1 MDLFTELEN
10 AHRSQRERHERPKN
24 HRAEE
29 CHREWQR
36 ARDCERL
43 TLTSLGFWKTNT
55 KMTTK
60 TTRTGSNL
68 IHALDVFVDAI
79 TSEWRLTQFRTEPV
93 RLLAQD

>member
-1 MDLFTELEN
+1 MRTDPSASAMSAPRSTAPRSATESGNVPEIV
-10 AHRSQRERHERPKN
+10 K
-24 HRAEE
+24 
-29 CHREWQR
+29 
-36 ARDCERL
+36 RL

-79 TSEWRLTQFRTEPV
+79 TSEVASDSVP
-93 RLLAQD
+93 D

>member
-1 MDLFTELEN
+1 VPEIV
-10 AHRSQRERHERPKN
+10 K
-24 HRAEE
+24 
-29 CHREWQR
+29 
-36 ARDCERL
+36 RL

-79 TSEWRLTQFRTEPV
+79 TSEVASDSVP
-93 RLLAQD
+93 D